1 MMNKLTSLLSKP
13 TAVFSCVLL
22 TAFSSVSLYGQE
34 SDLGTE
40 SVTVIKNYAPVVL
53 VGPKPI
59 LAPVLGDYAM
69 PAKITLQYEMVN
81 FPVASTFLPTLGD
94 PMRLQ
99 SEKTRPQYNSVLQLG
114 LGMRATADVL
124 YETRFKA
131 SRYEHYNW
139 GLTHQ
144 SMGADLPNTPWDS
157 NFFNSRLFGGY
168 SYDRRD
174 THFSAGLALSHLAN
188 SWYGLGLENA
198 YGLIKGP
205 SLDKSPNLAALSMV
219 YPDGMG
225 SQDIQQ
231 GYFGSQIQTQFSKDK
246 GVFKRLTLAVN
257 YFRDLT
263 NSTEQTAHLKS
274 DWQFP
279 LGNVPLAI
287 QAAASYVG
295 GGFKTN
301 TLTSFDSFTPEK
313 YSFYKLFV
321 TPNIRWS
328 QGDAFLKLGA
338 RIMYANVANE
348 TASPF
353 RAYPDIYTH
362 YGVLDK
368 KIMLFGRLE
377 GDYEL
382 NSFEGFVDE
391 NPFVSPSLNILPTD
405 RRYQFQLGTKG
416 TLGSFSYQAYWKQ
429 QSITSTPLFVANPS
443 NYLRTFEKRFN
454 AGNSFEVVYDAM
466 DQTSLGVRLAVEA
479 FGIMKL
485 QGQYETNSYSLAI
498 QQGAWHLP
506 EETAML
512 AIDLD
517 FSSRFSLDLSWN
529 YIGKRAARESQL
541 VQFVTPGPMPSFVF
555 ELPAYDRLDL
565 RMDYQ
570 LNDRLDLF
578 LKATNLTDS
587 TYELWS
593 GFTAPPRIVMLG
605 ARYGFEL

>member
-1 MMNKLTSLLSKP
+1 MMNKLTSLLLKP
-13 TAVFSCVLL
+13 IAVFSCVLL

-40 SVTVIKNYAPVVL
+40 SVTVVKNYAPVVL

-59 LAPVLGDYAM
+59 LVPILSDYAM
-69 PAKITLQYEMVN
+69 PGKITLQYEIVN
-81 FPVASTFLPTLGD
+81 FPVAYTFSPALGD

-124 YETRFKA
+124 YETRLKA
-131 SRYEHYNW
+131 SRYEYYNW
-139 GLTHQ
+139 GATHQ

-174 THFSAGLALSHLAN
+174 THFSAGLTLRHVAN

-198 YGLIKGP
+198 YGYSAAPALGKA
-205 SLDKSPNLAALSMV
+205 PNLAALSMV
-219 YPDGMG
+219 LPDGMG
-225 SQDIQQ
+225 QSDIQQ
-231 GYFGSQIQTQFSKDK
+231 GYFGSQLQTEFSKDK
-246 GVFKRLTLAVN
+246 GVFKRLSMQLN

-263 NSTEQTAHLKS
+263 NSNEQTAHLKS

-279 LGNVPLAI
+279 LGNAPLTV
-287 QAAASYVG
+287 QAGASYVG

-301 TLTSFDSFTPEK
+301 SLASFDSFTPEK
-313 YSFYKLFV
+313 YSFYKWFIA
-321 TPNIRWS
+321 PNIRWS
-328 QGDAFLKLGA
+328 QGAAFLKLGTK
-338 RIMYANVANE
+338 IMYANVANE

-362 YGVLDK
+362 YGVLEK
-368 KIMLFGRLE
+368 KFMLFGRLE

-391 NPFVSPSLNILPTD
+391 NPFVSPSLDILPTD
-405 RRYQFQLGTKG
+405 QRYQIQLGTKG

-429 QSITSTPLFVANPS
+429 QSIASTPLFVANPS
-443 NYLRTFEKRFN
+443 NYFRTFEKHFN

-466 DQTSLGVRLAVEA
+466 DQTSVGLTLAAEA
-479 FGIMKL
+479 FGIVKL
-485 QGQYETNSYSLAI
+485 QGQYETNRYTMAL
-498 QQGAWHLP
+498 QERAWHLP

-512 AIDLD
+512 AIDVDL
-517 FSSRFSLDLSWN
+517 SSRFSIDLSWN

-593 GFTAPPRIVMLG
+593 GFTAPPRIVILG